1 MIRLYVVC
9 YSAKKNET
17 KLCYKQA
24 TAWMNLKSRKL
35 SEGSQRT
42 EDAEG
47 NMGHTVAK
55 WFPGQL
61 AVLFLMSVC
70 AEQVGLTPSPLT
82 LVFV

>member
-42 EDAEG
+42 EDTEG

-55 WFPGQL
+55 RFPGL
-61 AVLFLMSVC
+61 GSWGGGWGGVATH
-70 AEQVGLTPSPLT
+70 A
-82 LVFV
+82 

>member
-55 WFPGQL
+55 RFPGL
-61 AVLFLMSVC
+61 GSWGGSGGGVATH
-70 AEQVGLTPSPLT
+70 A
-82 LVFV
+82 